1 MEPQLIPHRIAKQVS
16 LYGNINVD
24 KEARDLWLSD
34 VHKRKYV
41 VTIPKLSEQQ
51 IDLLCNKQP
60 SWMSIDPYSDLEDV
74 GDTSQDEEPEGPSE
88 SQPYSLRKRKCSGS
102 LRSRPTQAARS
113 DVKYS
118 DFYSDLDLPPSPKA
132 KAIKPRPNL
141 QGPSDERIA
150 AREKRSVPPSQ
161 THPVP
166 VIESRKVETSES
178 DEAMGDSDMDSD
190 KTIILDKDN
199 EQCQQDTPADHVP
212 KKGKSIFKT
221 KHVGLKNSDA
231 NAHTNVLSVVKN
243 IRCKVNSMLITGTLI
258 KR

>member
-24 KEARDLWLSD
+24 KKACDLWLSD

-41 VTIPKLSEQQ
+41 VMIPKLSEQQ

-88 SQPYSLRKRKCSGS
+88 SQPYSLRKHKCSGP
-102 LRSRPTQAARS
+102 LHSRPTRAARS

-132 KAIKPRPNL
+132 KAIKPRPNI

-150 AREKRSVPPSQ
+150 ARGKWSVPP
-161 THPVP
+161 
-166 VIESRKVETSES
+166 
-178 DEAMGDSDMDSD
+178 
-190 KTIILDKDN
+190 
-199 EQCQQDTPADHVP
+199 
-212 KKGKSIFKT
+212 
-221 KHVGLKNSDA
+221 
-231 NAHTNVLSVVKN
+231 
-243 IRCKVNSMLITGTLI
+243 
-258 KR
+258 